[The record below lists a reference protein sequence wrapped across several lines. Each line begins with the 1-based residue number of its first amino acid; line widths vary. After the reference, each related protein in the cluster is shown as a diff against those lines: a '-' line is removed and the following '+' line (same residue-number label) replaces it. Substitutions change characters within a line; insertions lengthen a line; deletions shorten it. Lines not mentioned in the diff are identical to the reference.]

1 MIRFDNHN
9 NYFELDLATQ
19 EKEDLPSKGDAY
31 VTIKLSSNGFSGQ
44 NDLWVLSESLFYF
57 CRSLI
62 ALEKTRKG
70 EALVESISPGELN
83 LQIFSI
89 DSLGHMGVRGKTGF
103 KVFNGTDLF
112 PHSVTFGF
120 EFDPSQLVKAA
131 KVDWVRKNAAEQQ
144 L

>member
-1 MIRFDNHN
+1 V
-9 NYFELDLATQ
+9 AQ
-19 EKEDLPSKGDAY
+19 ENEDLPSKGDAY

-44 NDLWVLSESLFYF
+44 NSLWVLSESLFYF

-62 ALEKTRKG
+62 VLEKTRKG
-70 EALVESISPGELN
+70 EALLESISPGELN

-103 KVFNGTDLF
+103 NVLNSTDLF

-120 EFDPSQLVKAA
+120 EFDPSQLVKAT
-131 KVDWVRKNAAEQQ
+131 KVDWVRKNAAVHE